1 MCPPY
6 DIIPAD
12 LGAALRG
19 RDPYNA
25 VRVELPD
32 PEPGG
37 ELDSRYRAAAR
48 ALAEW
53 RTAGI
58 LVKERQPAGYIH
70 EMTWDGT
77 RGRTPGRARGV
88 FVRLRLEAFGPDS
101 GVRAHE
107 RTMTGPKED
116 RYRLLKAT
124 GVNLSPVILLSDAAP
139 GAVTDLLD
147 RLTAAPPDV
156 TATTDD
162 GVGHRMW
169 TCHATSDEAG
179 VTTGDVGELLGLL
192 GAGPLTIADGHHRYE
207 TTLRYRAERARNRA
221 CESDPAWDYAMAL
234 LYDVAEAPPVL
245 PTHRVLVEGPS
256 GAELLEAI
264 GELVDVERL
273 PDAASVLE
281 VTGRREP
288 LPDPDATGTGRIGL
302 VSGDVSAVLHIR
314 TAAFV
319 PLQGEDSSAASRGL
333 DVNRLS
339 LILERL
345 GVDAAALA
353 AGGRVVYVKDA
364 GEAVARVERGE
375 GVATFLLDGPPVTAV
390 TRVAAATEV
399 MPQKSTFFDPKA
411 PTGLV
416 FGPLEW

>member
-6 DIIPAD
+6 DIIPEA
-12 LGAALRG
+12 LGVALRE

-25 VRVELPD
+25 VRVELPY
-32 PEPGG
+32 PESYG
-37 ELDSRYRAAAR
+37 DADTRYRVSAR
-48 ALAEW
+48 HLAEW
-53 RTAGI
+53 RTAGV
-58 LVKERQPAGYIH
+58 LVKERLPSIYIH
-70 EMTWDGT
+70 EMTWDGS

-88 FVRLRLEAFGPDS
+88 FVRMRLEQFGPDS

-139 GAVTDLLD
+139 GAVTGLLD
-147 RLTAAPPDV
+147 QLTPTQPDV
-156 TATTDD
+156 VATTDD

-169 TCHATSDEAG
+169 TCTATTDDSGAA
-179 VTTGDVGELLGLL
+179 TGDVGALLDLLG
-192 GAGPLTIADGHHRYE
+192 GGPLTIADGHHRYE
-207 TTLRYRAERARNRA
+207 TTLRYQAERGKNRA
-221 CESDPAWDYAMAL
+221 CESDPAWDYALTL

-245 PTHRVLVEGPS
+245 PTHRVLVAGPS
-256 GAELLEAI
+256 GQALLAAI
-264 GELVDVERL
+264 GDLVDVEPL
-273 PDAASVLE
+273 PDAAAVLA
-281 VTGRREP
+281 TMALTEP
-288 LPDPDATGTGRIGL
+288 LPDADATGTGRIGL
-302 VSGDVSAVLHIR
+302 VSGDVTAVLR
-314 TAAFV
+314 VRPAAFV
-319 PLQGEDSSAASRGL
+319 SLQDPTSSAASRGL

-339 LILERL
+339 RILERL

-353 AGGRVVYVKDA
+353 AGGSVVYVKDA
-364 GEAVARVERGE
+364 AEAVARTERAE